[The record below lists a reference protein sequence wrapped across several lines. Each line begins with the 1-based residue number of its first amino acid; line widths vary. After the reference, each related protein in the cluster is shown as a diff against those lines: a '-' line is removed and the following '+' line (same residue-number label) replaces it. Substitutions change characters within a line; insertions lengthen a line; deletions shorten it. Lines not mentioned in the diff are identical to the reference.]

1 MKKPALLLAF
11 LLASV
16 IQLRVLPARA
26 HDPAAEAQATQNEIN
41 RYRYFIEQTLL
52 KVRNLGPSCV
62 DCDAFSAGRPTPP
75 RCEAAYDDLFSKDEL
90 DFRLLIGYMDVGNV
104 VEDPYV
110 GAALS
115 ADLQRE
121 CTSSGVG
128 ACGFTPD
135 PDDLT
140 LLTKTVYHRG
150 QPKLIRLRLQ
160 WSAVTTNNRRNSG
173 VTRSESS
180 REEQQRRSREMQAL
194 FNEGLR
200 EADVLIYFGHA
211 RYGAGPDFSPPV
223 LRRDGTRDQA
233 HYQRPQNQQSINRL
247 LTTLAETPSPPK
259 ILALIGCDSE
269 QLWGSRIRQAIPG
282 STTVLQGGLAY
293 MESGVAQTFGLLDA
307 ILSKRCEGEFNQSLN
322 TVNEFTILN
331 ERNREEKLQVPPIN
345 VHNLYRR

>member
-1 MKKPALLLAF
+1 MKKPVLLLAF
-11 LLASV
+11 LLASF

-26 HDPAAEAQATQNEIN
+26 HDAAADARATQIQIDA
-41 RYRYFIEQTLL
+41 YRYYIQEALQ

-62 DCDAFSAGRPTPP
+62 DCEAFSAGRPTPP

-90 DFRLLIGYMDVGNV
+90 DFRILIGYMDFGNV

-110 GAALS
+110 GAAL
-115 ADLQRE
+115 ATELQRE
-121 CTSSGVG
+121 CTVPGVG

-135 PDDLT
+135 PDDLN

-160 WSAVTTNNRRNSG
+160 WSAVTTDNRRNSG
-173 VTRSESS
+173 VTRSGST
-180 REEQQRRSREMQAL
+180 RDEQQRRSREMQAL
-194 FNEGLR
+194 FDAGLR

-247 LTTLAETPSPPK
+247 LTTLAETPRPPK
-259 ILALIGCDSE
+259 ILAILGCDSE
-269 QLWGSRIRQAIPG
+269 QLWGSRIRQAVPG
-282 STTVLQGGLAY
+282 STTILPGGLAY

-307 ILSKRCEGEFNQSLN
+307 ILSKRCESEFNQSLN
-322 TVNEFTILN
+322 TVTEFTILN
-331 ERNREEKLQVPPIN
+331 DRNREEKLQVPPIN